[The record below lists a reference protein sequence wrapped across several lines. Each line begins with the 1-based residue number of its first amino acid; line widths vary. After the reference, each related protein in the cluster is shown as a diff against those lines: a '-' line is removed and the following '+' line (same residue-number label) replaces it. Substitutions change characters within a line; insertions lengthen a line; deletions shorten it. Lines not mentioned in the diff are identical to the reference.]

1 VFLSFSFTKRLHPI
15 YFAIKVKAYS
25 TSVERKLFISFRG
38 KTLMLKKGLIL
49 GAAFTLAFGALVGCG
64 GQKQNDSGGK
74 GLSGAIK
81 IDGSSTV
88 YPISQA
94 VAEEF
99 MKANPDVNV
108 TVGESGT
115 GGGFKKWASG
125 EIDISDASRPIK
137 EEEKEAAKP
146 NGIEPVEIP
155 VAYDGIAVV
164 VNKENNFVDKLTVD
178 ELKKIWEPDSK
189 VKTWKDVRDS
199 FPAEPIKLY
208 GPGTASGTF
217 DYFTGEIVGEEGKSR
232 TDYTAS
238 EDDNVLV
245 KGVQGDKGGLGYFGY
260 AYYLENKDKLKI
272 VPIDA
277 GKGAIAPTDQTIN
290 DGTYSPL
297 SRPVFIYP
305 SNKSLQKPE
314 VKEFVKFYL
323 ETAKEL
329 VKEVGYVPLPDA
341 KYQEGLSK
349 VK

>member
-1 VFLSFSFTKRLHPI
+1 
-15 YFAIKVKAYS
+15 
-25 TSVERKLFISFRG
+25 
-38 KTLMLKKGLIL
+38 MLKKGLIL
-49 GAAFTLAFGALVGCG
+49 GSVFTLAFGALVGCG
-64 GQKQNDSGGK
+64 GQGNKATGNGGEK
-74 GLSGAIK
+74 ELTGTIK

-88 YPISQA
+88 FPISQA

-99 MKANPDVNV
+99 MKANPGVKV

-125 EIDISDASRPIK
+125 EIDVADASRPIK
-137 EEEKEAAKP
+137 DEEKEAAKP
-146 NGIEPVEIP
+146 NGIEPIEIP
-155 VAYDGIAVV
+155 VASDGIAVV
-164 VNKENNFVDKLTVD
+164 VNKENTFVDKLTVD
-178 ELKKIWEPDSK
+178 ELKKIWEPNSK

-217 DYFTGEIVGEEGKSR
+217 DYFTKEIVGEEGKSR
-232 TDYTAS
+232 TDYTQS

-245 KGVQGDKGGLGYFGY
+245 KGVEGDKGGLGYFGY
-260 AYYLENKDKLKI
+260 AYYVENKDKLKI

-277 GKGAIAPTDQTIN
+277 GKGAVEPSEKTIN
-290 DGTYSPL
+290 DGTYAPL
-297 SRPVFIYP
+297 SRPIFIYP
-305 SNKSLQKPE
+305 SNKSMQKPE

-323 ETAKEL
+323 ETAKDL

-341 KYQEGLSK
+341 KYQEGLGK